1 MTSYQALLG
10 KQVEAHYRASDLQ
23 LSAAGT
29 LVADSGRTI
38 SIEDQYVRDGCQKKT
53 RLEIP
58 YDFLFRVVEK
68 TESSERAATLNSPD
82 SAECQPLAHKRS

>member
-10 KQVEAHYRASDLQ
+10 KRVEAHYRASDLQ
-23 LSAAGT
+23 LSALGT

-38 SIEDQYVRDGCQKKT
+38 SIEDQYVRDGCEKKT

-68 TESSERAATLNSPD
+68 TESSERAGIANS
-82 SAECQPLAHKRS
+82 SAPTAREPLAHERS